1 MIEPIL
7 ARFKE
12 NTSRRASRNYE
23 EQYWYGGHFLSDYLN
38 INDVTNKNIL
48 EVGCS
53 SAGLL
58 RYFHENGANCWG
70 IELSNKTLNNAKLWN
85 EDINIKL
92 LQGDIC
98 DQSLSDTIVGKNF
111 DIIIIRDVI
120 EHVSNPK
127 QALKNMF
134 SLLKTR
140 GIIFISCPSKW
151 SPYSGHQQIATNPI
165 CKLPYFYLLPGKLY
179 NATLKL
185 LGQTETMRA
194 FLIETKERRLTVNN
208 LQGII
213 KYMGFRI
220 LKKDLYFIRP
230 AYQFRFGFKMVKNI
244 FSEIPILMDIFSNGM
259 IFLITKK

>member
-38 INDVTNKNIL
+38 VHDVTNKNIL

-58 RYFHENGANCWG
+58 RYFYENGANCWG

-98 DQSLSDTIVGKNF
+98 DQKLNDIIIKNNF

-120 EHVSNPK
+120 EHVSDQK

-134 SLLKTR
+134 SLLKTS
-140 GIIFISCPSKW
+140 GVIFISCPSKW
-151 SPYSGHQQIATNPI
+151 SPYSGHQQIATNLI
-165 CKLPYFYLLPGKLY
+165 CKLPYFYLIPGKLY
-179 NATLKL
+179 NASLKL
-185 LGQTETMRA
+185 LGQTKAMRE
-194 FLIETKERRLTVNN
+194 FLIETKKRRLTVNN
-208 LQGII
+208 LQEII
-213 KYMGFRI
+213 KYVGFKI

-230 AYQFRFGFKMVKNI
+230 AYQFRFGFKIIKNI

-259 IFLITKK
+259 IFLIRKK

>member
-1 MIEPIL
+1 MIKPIL

-70 IELSNKTLNNAKLWN
+70 IELSNKTINNAKLWN

-98 DQSLSDTIVGKNF
+98 DQSLSETIEEKNF

-140 GIIFISCPSKW
+140 CIIFISCPSKW

-165 CKLPYFYLLPGKLY
+165 CKLPYF
-179 NATLKL
+179 
-185 LGQTETMRA
+185 
-194 FLIETKERRLTVNN
+194 
-208 LQGII
+208 
-213 KYMGFRI
+213 
-220 LKKDLYFIRP
+220 
-230 AYQFRFGFKMVKNI
+230 
-244 FSEIPILMDIFSNGM
+244 
-259 IFLITKK
+259 